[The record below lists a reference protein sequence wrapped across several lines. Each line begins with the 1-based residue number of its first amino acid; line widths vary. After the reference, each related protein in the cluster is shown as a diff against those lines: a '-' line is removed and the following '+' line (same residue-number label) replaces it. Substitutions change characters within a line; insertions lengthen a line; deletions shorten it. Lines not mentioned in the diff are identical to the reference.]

1 MIAQLKNSE
10 LRPCL
15 IKPDN
20 VKGLFHCWSHNSE
33 IIAPSIAVG
42 GHGGGVVSG
51 TFAIVEHED
60 GTVGEYHPSRI
71 QFDDNMMKNYAFNS
85 DFFKEVDNG
94 DCIPV

>member
-1 MIAQLKNSE
+1 MIAQFKNSE

-20 VKGLFHCWSHNSE
+20 RKGLFHGWSHVSE
-33 IIAPSIAVG
+33 IVAPSRAVG

-51 TFAIVEHED
+51 TLAIVECED
-60 GTVGEYHPSRI
+60 GTVDLYSPSMI
-71 QFDDNMMKNYAFNS
+71 QFDDGMMKNYAFNS

>member
-1 MIAQLKNSE
+1 MIAQFKNSD

-20 VKGLFHCWSHNSE
+20 IKGLFHCWSHFSE
-33 IIAPSIAVG
+33 TIAPSIVVG
-42 GHGGGVVSG
+42 GHGGGVVFR

-60 GTVGEYHPSRI
+60 GTVGEYPPDLI
-71 QFDDNMMKNYAFNS
+71 QFDDGMMKNYAFNS